1 GLISGDGSA
10 ILIDDET
17 GVRLETPGDIT
28 ITAQGPVNMEA
39 AETYIR
45 ARRSIYVLSGRGS
58 GFTMTA
64 EGVNL
69 YGAEGIE
76 AAGRERESYDLIE
89 DAPME
94 DKFNPWLVLGHALG
108 AIAAVGF
115 MSLAVLAVAPAVIA
129 VSAFA
134 FGALAVAA
142 VAAGDLAGRKVSDAE
157 TYVKE
162 GVIGSLVGAVTGG
175 AGLGL
180 GLGLGIAARSA
191 RGLSGAARIA
201 AASGIGGG
209 AMGAGG
215 AANYGLHWQEGES
228 SLSGMGQAALKGAVF
243 GAVGGPFFA
252 KQLTAMERAGEKLSL
267 EFLSLMGRGFG
278 AGVTGDAA
286 VQGMQLLSGEQSEFD
301 AKEAFHSGMM
311 GVAGAAI
318 FTGVMRPA
326 GALKDY
332 LRPPGNESLP
342 KIEGA
347 EERQA
352 AVHEQETLQGV
363 ESREMEPESQVKG
376 ITEQVAREEP
386 LAVINEQKMRRV
398 KTKPKK
404 PVGTSNKEI
413 VRVISA
419 IKREDGT
426 VVRVVARADG
436 RKMHEVTTQSGTISI
451 RYNPTQ
457 KEIKKYIKDLQEKL
471 ESIRKKGFKPKS
483 GDIFEYETGQFLLDS
498 NFPLEAFKQ
507 KVINAKTG
515 EPLGDLD
522 IVTKDYIIELKIS
535 SKSAEFDQLR
545 KYTDPMYVDYMNY
558 ENKKVILYVQQ
569 ENGFEADVRAMIDNG
584 DVMLVMGQEN
594 LLEVLQNGP
603 ER

>member
-1 GLISGDGSA
+1 
-10 ILIDDET
+10 
-17 GVRLETPGDIT
+17 
-28 ITAQGPVNMEA
+28 
-39 AETYIR
+39 
-45 ARRSIYVLSGRGS
+45 
-58 GFTMTA
+58 MTA

-89 DAPME
+89 DAPMA

-115 MSLAVLAVAPAVIA
+115 MSLAVLAVAPAVVA

-142 VAAGDLAGRKVSDAE
+142 VAAGDIAGRKVSDAE

-191 RGLSGAARIA
+191 KGLSGAARIA

-209 AMGAGG
+209 AMGVGG

-301 AKEAFHSGMM
+301 VKEAFQSGMM

-318 FTGVMRPA
+318 FTGAMKPA
-326 GALKDY
+326 GTLKDY
-332 LRPPGNESLP
+332 LRPAGNEILP

-347 EERQA
+347 VLEELGRQAEEIAEIVEQTVREERQTA
-352 AVHEQETLQGV
+352 IHKQETLQGG
-363 ESREMEPESQVKG
+363 ESRGLEPESQIKE
-376 ITEQVAREEP
+376 IAEQAAREEP
-386 LAVINEQKMRRV
+386 LTVINEPKTRRV
-398 KTKPKK
+398 KTKPQK
-404 PVGTSNKEI
+404 PVGTTNEREI
-413 VRVISA
+413 SVIE
-419 IKREDGT
+419 REDGT
-426 VVRVVARADG
+426 AVKIFMRGDGVVAIEFTNRS
-436 RKMHEVTTQSGTISI
+436 RTISI
-451 RYNPTQ
+451 RYERTQ
-457 KEIKKYIKDLQEKL
+457 KDIKNDIENYIK
-471 ESIRKKGFKPKS
+471 SPPKNPNS
-483 GDIFEYETGQFLLDS
+483 GKRFEYVTARFLLD
-498 NFPLEAFKQ
+498 NNIPIEAFRQ
-507 KVINAKTG
+507 KVFEFIEGRAG
-515 EPLGDLD
+515 DPLGELD
-522 IVTKDYIIELKIS
+522 IATKDYIIEVKVS
-535 SKSAEFDQLR
+535 TRTARADQLER
-545 KYTDPMYVDYMNY
+545 YTDPMDVNYINY
-558 ENKKVILYVQQ
+558 ENKKVILYVQR
-569 ENGFEADVRAMIDNG
+569 ENGFKPGVRELIDNG
-584 DVMLVMGQEN
+584 DVILVIGEKS

-603 ER
+603 GR